1 MGNNKLN
8 DEEIDVLIK
17 KELSN
22 QTKNGGNRR
31 GWNERIEKLRHTV
44 VIAYIRKGYSKKQ
57 TIDALCDRWDI
68 CDTTAYNYY
77 NAALEYLGEL
87 NTGEDIGKV
96 KQKQTE
102 RIEGMLQLA
111 LERGNYTNAARA
123 MDMLNKI
130 NGLYTENQNI
140 TVDGDIKFEFD

>member
-1 MGNNKLN
+1 MGSNKLN